1 MIYVASLIVLIQIAP
16 RKKRAK
22 DDFGLIQLEQLLAYK
37 IFKVYLGDTKIQT
50 WNRIAVSSCE
60 VSSARLKLAGGHPSW
75 NSNLG
80 PTGGKR

>member
-1 MIYVASLIVLIQIAP
+1 MIYVAILIVLIQLAA
-16 RKKRAK
+16 RKNKRAK

-80 PTGGKR
+80 PAVG